1 MQGVAREPA
10 NPNSL
15 CDPRHALV
23 VSCAPFAG
31 DGSRAPA
38 PPDVNLVEIVAGL
51 MLTHD
56 ALHPGERLYVRE
68 ALAAHGVEP
77 ITWRSG
83 RRSASC
89 AAGTGL
95 S

>member
-23 VSCAPFAG
+23 VWCAPFA
-31 DGSRAPA
+31 
-38 PPDVNLVEIVAGL
+38 V
-51 MLTHD
+51 THHT
-56 ALHPGERLYVRE
+56 LHPGERLYVRE